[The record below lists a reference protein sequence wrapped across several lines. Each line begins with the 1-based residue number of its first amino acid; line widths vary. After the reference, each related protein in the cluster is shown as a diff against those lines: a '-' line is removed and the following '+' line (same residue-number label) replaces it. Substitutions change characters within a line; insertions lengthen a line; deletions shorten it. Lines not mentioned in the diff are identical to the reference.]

1 MGRRI
6 LLVDDEEEI
15 LEVIARILERMGHQP
30 VAVDSA
36 EKALEKLQMGSYDLI
51 ICDVR
56 MPGLGGKGFYQ
67 KVRSTHPELAKRVI
81 FTTGDT
87 LSPSTR
93 AFLESAGTPTVP
105 KPFMIEDLQRAIE
118 DLLGE

>member
-1 MGRRI
+1 
-6 LLVDDEEEI
+6 
-15 LEVIARILERMGHQP
+15 
-30 VAVDSA
+30 
-36 EKALEKLQMGSYDLI
+36 MGSYDLI

-93 AFLESAGTPTVP
+93 AFLESAGTTTVP